1 MEPEDLTF
9 QLLQEITNDF
19 SEERRIGAGSY
30 GDVYKVRLEH
40 AWSFYILWCIA
51 SEQYTYTT

>member
-1 MEPEDLTF
+1 MTMEPEDPTF
-9 QLLQEITNDF
+9 QLLQEITDDF

-40 AWSFYILWCIA
+40 AWSFYKLWCIA
-51 SEQYTYTT
+51 SE